1 MAMPDLMLIGE
12 FSARTRLSP
21 KALRLYDE
29 AGLLTPVRV
38 DPANGYR
45 WYDEQQVPTARVI
58 SMLRYL
64 DMPVAQI
71 ALVLKLEGKDAAD
84 AVRSYW
90 FGVTAA
96 LHARSAAV
104 DQLTHLLEGAEPMSP
119 TYVVETRSLAERSV
133 LSAVRYVHEAESGGV
148 MGELLGRMRQSA
160 PGLSGIEG
168 CPYMVFHG
176 EVSADSDGPVEIVRP
191 TADASAARAAAE
203 ALGDVQA
210 RVEKAHDEA
219 FVRVTLAEAA
229 WPAQLA
235 VLEAVKAHV
244 DANGREPAGHPRQ
257 VMVGDWRTAGVDDK
271 VCEIAVPL
279 S

>member
-1 MAMPDLMLIGE
+1 
-12 FSARTRLSP
+12 
-21 KALRLYDE
+21 
-29 AGLLTPVRV
+29 
-38 DPANGYR
+38 
-45 WYDEQQVPTARVI
+45 
-58 SMLRYL
+58 
-64 DMPVAQI
+64 
-71 ALVLKLEGKDAAD
+71 
-84 AVRSYW
+84 
-90 FGVTAA
+90 
-96 LHARSAAV
+96 
-104 DQLTHLLEGAEPMSP
+104 
-119 TYVVETRSLAERSV
+119 
-133 LSAVRYVHEAESGGV
+133 
-148 MGELLGRMRQSA
+148 
-160 PGLSGIEG
+160 
-168 CPYMVFHG
+168 
-176 EVSADSDGPVEIVRP
+176 VEIVRP